1 MKKLSLMW
9 LVLMLAVS
17 VYAEKKEIHIL
28 AANDMHAQIEV
39 FPQFAALADS
49 LRTIDPSLLIFSA
62 GDNRT
67 GNPINDKYILPA
79 YPMVALMNQVGF
91 NGSALGN
98 HEFDVHSL
106 KRLIGLSNFRY
117 ICANAFPSDSSGI
130 KLVPYQV
137 FDVEGLRVGVIGA
150 IQLSPNGIPSTH
162 PDNLEGLSFKPAEE
176 IMPQYEWLS
185 KQCDATILLSHL
197 GYPDDIKIAEK
208 FPWLDLIIGG
218 HTHTQLKGD
227 EVKNGV
233 LITQNRNKLHR
244 VTYITLTVEDGKVVD
259 KKAEYIDVRK
269 YPKTVKVVE
278 EMIRFYNDNPTL
290 RKVLAIADTPFENKE
305 ELGCMICD
313 AFMAETE
320 SEIAIENPG
329 GVRIETLPQGDITVR
344 DVQRI
349 LSGEATNWNQI
360 VPGSKRGN
368 IEVVFDN
375 KRSATV
381 QYCVDSILGGKDMVS
396 PNIVAAKNS
405 QGVIDYVE
413 KSPNAIGVIG
423 SNWVMDHRDTRHL
436 TFKMNIQVMSVTN
449 ADKATPYNSY
459 KPFQYYLL
467 DGTYPFVRTIYAIL
481 AGAGYQL
488 SRGFAEYC
496 ASDKGQL
503 IVMRSGL
510 LPYRADINL
519 KEVNAK

>member
-1 MKKLSLMW
+1 MTW
-9 LVLMLAVS
+9 LALMLAIIVN
-17 VYAEKKEIHIL
+17 AEKREIHIL

-39 FPQFAALADS
+39 FPQLAALADS

-91 NGSALGN
+91 NASTLGN

-130 KLVPYQV
+130 KLVPTQV
-137 FDVEGLRVGVIGA
+137 FDVEGLKVGVIGC
-150 IQLSPNGIPSTH
+150 IQLSPAGIPSTH
-162 PDNLEGLSFKPAEE
+162 PDNLDGITFKPAEE
-176 IMPQYEWLS
+176 IIPQYESLS
-185 KQCDATILLSHL
+185 KECDVTILLSHL
-197 GYPDDIKIAEK
+197 GYPDDIKMAEK

-218 HTHTQLKGD
+218 HTHTQLTGK

-290 RKVLAIADTPFENKE
+290 RRVLAIADTPFENRE
-305 ELGCMICD
+305 ELGCMMCD

-329 GVRIETLPQGDITVR
+329 GVRLDALPQGDITVR
-344 DVQRI
+344 DV
-349 LSGEATNWNQI
+349 LEMD
-360 VPGSKRGN
+360 P
-368 IEVVFDN
+368 FDN
-375 KRSATV
+375 HAVVLELTGEEIAHMMLTYSHNTLHSFPYVGGMQCEITLEKDFPEKIKSIKLLTLDGKKLNMKKKYKVVTNNYVPATSEIPEGSAHTLNLETSDIIM
-381 QYCVDSILGGKDMVS
+381 QYLEKKGEVS
-396 PNIVAAKNS
+396 Y
-405 QGVIDYVE
+405 QGV
-413 KSPNAIGVIG
+413 
-423 SNWVMDHRDTRHL
+423 RR
-436 TFKMNIQVMSVTN
+436 
-449 ADKATPYNSY
+449 
-459 KPFQYYLL
+459 
-467 DGTYPFVRTIYAIL
+467 
-481 AGAGYQL
+481 
-488 SRGFAEYC
+488 
-496 ASDKGQL
+496 
-503 IVMRSGL
+503 
-510 LPYRADINL
+510 L
-519 KEVNAK
+519 KIIRP

>member
-1 MKKLSLMW
+1 MRKFTMTW
-9 LVLMLAVS
+9 LALMLAIIVN
-17 VYAEKKEIHIL
+17 AEKREIHIL

-39 FPQFAALADS
+39 FPQLAALADS

-91 NGSALGN
+91 NASTLGN

-130 KLVPYQV
+130 KLVPTQV
-137 FDVEGLRVGVIGA
+137 FDVEGLKVGVIGC
-150 IQLSPNGIPSTH
+150 IQLSPAGIPSTH
-162 PDNLEGLSFKPAEE
+162 PDNLDGITFKPAEE
-176 IMPQYEWLS
+176 IIPQYESLS
-185 KQCDATILLSHL
+185 KECDVTILLSHL
-197 GYPDDIKIAEK
+197 GYPDDIKMAEK

-218 HTHTQLKGD
+218 HTHTQLTGK

-290 RKVLAIADTPFENKE
+290 RRVLAIADTPFENRE
-305 ELGCMICD
+305 ELGCMRCD

-329 GVRIETLPQGDITVR
+329 GVRLDALPQGDITVR
-344 DVQRI
+344 DV
-349 LSGEATNWNQI
+349 LEMD
-360 VPGSKRGN
+360 P
-368 IEVVFDN
+368 FDN
-375 KRSATV
+375 HAVVLELTGEEIAHMMLTYCHNTLHSFPYVGGMQCEITLEKDFPEKIKSIKLLTLNGKKLNMKKKYKVVTNNYVPATSEIPEGSAHTLNLETSDIIMQYLEKKETV
-381 QYCVDSILGGKDMVS
+381 SY
-396 PNIVAAKNS
+396 
-405 QGVIDYVE
+405 QGVSRL
-413 KSPNAIGVIG
+413 K
-423 SNWVMDHRDTRHL
+423 
-436 TFKMNIQVMSVTN
+436 
-449 ADKATPYNSY
+449 
-459 KPFQYYLL
+459 
-467 DGTYPFVRTIYAIL
+467 TI
-481 AGAGYQL
+481 
-488 SRGFAEYC
+488 S
-496 ASDKGQL
+496 
-503 IVMRSGL
+503 
-510 LPYRADINL
+510 
-519 KEVNAK
+519 AK

>member
-1 MKKLSLMW
+1 MKKITMTW
-9 LVLMLAVS
+9 LALMLAIIVN
-17 VYAEKKEIHIL
+17 AEKREIHIL

-39 FPQFAALADS
+39 FPQLAALADS

-91 NGSALGN
+91 NASTLGN

-130 KLVPYQV
+130 KLVPTQV
-137 FDVEGLRVGVIGA
+137 FDVEGLKVGVIGC
-150 IQLSPNGIPSTH
+150 IQLSPAGIPSTH
-162 PDNLEGLSFKPAEE
+162 PDNLDGITFKPAEE
-176 IMPQYEWLS
+176 IIPQYESLS
-185 KQCDATILLSHL
+185 KECDVTILLSHL
-197 GYPDDIKIAEK
+197 GYPDDIKMAEK

-218 HTHTQLKGD
+218 HTHTQLTGK

-290 RKVLAIADTPFENKE
+290 RRVLAIADTPFENRE
-305 ELGCMICD
+305 ELGCMMCD

-329 GVRIETLPQGDITVR
+329 GVRLDALPQGDITVR
-344 DVQRI
+344 DV
-349 LSGEATNWNQI
+349 LEMD
-360 VPGSKRGN
+360 P
-368 IEVVFDN
+368 FDN
-375 KRSATV
+375 HAVVLELTGEEIAHMMLTYCHNTLHSFPYVGGMQCEITLEKDFPEKIKSIKLLTLNGKKLNMKKKYKVVTNNYVPATSEIPEGSAHTLNLETSDIIMQYLEKKETV
-381 QYCVDSILGGKDMVS
+381 SY
-396 PNIVAAKNS
+396 
-405 QGVIDYVE
+405 QGVSRL
-413 KSPNAIGVIG
+413 K
-423 SNWVMDHRDTRHL
+423 
-436 TFKMNIQVMSVTN
+436 
-449 ADKATPYNSY
+449 
-459 KPFQYYLL
+459 
-467 DGTYPFVRTIYAIL
+467 TI
-481 AGAGYQL
+481 
-488 SRGFAEYC
+488 S
-496 ASDKGQL
+496 
-503 IVMRSGL
+503 
-510 LPYRADINL
+510 
-519 KEVNAK
+519 AK

>member
-1 MKKLSLMW
+1 MKKIAMTW
-9 LVLMLAVS
+9 LALMLAIIVN
-17 VYAEKKEIHIL
+17 AEKREIHIL
-28 AANDMHAQIEV
+28 AVNDMHAQIEV

-91 NGSALGN
+91 NGSTLGN

-130 KLVPYQV
+130 KLVPTQV
-137 FDVEGLRVGVIGA
+137 FDVEGLKVGVIGC
-150 IQLSPNGIPSTH
+150 IQLSPAGIPSTH
-162 PDNLEGLSFKPAEE
+162 PDNLEGISFKPAEE
-176 IMPQYEWLS
+176 IIPQYESLS
-185 KQCDATILLSHL
+185 KECDVTILLSHL
-197 GYPDDIKIAEK
+197 GYPDDIKMAEK

-269 YPKTVKVVE
+269 FPKTVKVVE

-290 RKVLAIADTPFENKE
+290 RRVLAVADTPFETRE
-305 ELGCMICD
+305 ELGCLMCD
-313 AFMAETE
+313 AFMAETG

-329 GVRIETLPQGDITVR
+329 GVRIDALPQGDITVR
-344 DVQRI
+344 NVLEMD
-349 LSGEATNWNQI
+349 
-360 VPGSKRGN
+360 P
-368 IEVVFDN
+368 FDN
-375 KRSATV
+375 HAVILELTGDEIAHMMLTYCHNTLHSFPYVGGMQCVITLEKDFPEKIQSIRLLTLEGKKLNMKKKYKVVTNNYIPATSEIPEGSAHTLNLETSDIIM
-381 QYCVDSILGGKDMVS
+381 QYLEKKGQVS
-396 PNIVAAKNS
+396 Y
-405 QGVIDYVE
+405 QGV
-413 KSPNAIGVIG
+413 
-423 SNWVMDHRDTRHL
+423 RRL
-436 TFKMNIQVMSVTN
+436 T
-449 ADKATPYNSY
+449 
-459 KPFQYYLL
+459 
-467 DGTYPFVRTIYAIL
+467 TIH
-481 AGAGYQL
+481 
-488 SRGFAEYC
+488 
-496 ASDKGQL
+496 
-503 IVMRSGL
+503 
-510 LPYRADINL
+510 
-519 KEVNAK
+519 AK

>member
-117 ICANAFPSDSSGI
+117 ICANAFPCDSSGI

-344 DVQRI
+344 DV
-349 LSGEATNWNQI
+349 LEMD
-360 VPGSKRGN
+360 P
-368 IEVVFDN
+368 FDN
-375 KRSATV
+375 HAVVLTLTGEEIARMMLSYCHNTLHSFPYVGGMTCEITLEKDFPEKINSIKLMTLDGKKLNMKKKYKVVTNNYIPATSEV
-381 QYCVDSILGGKDMVS
+381 PKGVAHTLNLETSDIIMSFLEKKE
-396 PNIVAAKNS
+396 IVNY
-405 QGVIDYVE
+405 QGV
-413 KSPNAIGVIG
+413 
-423 SNWVMDHRDTRHL
+423 RR
-436 TFKMNIQVMSVTN
+436 
-449 ADKATPYNSY
+449 
-459 KPFQYYLL
+459 
-467 DGTYPFVRTIYAIL
+467 
-481 AGAGYQL
+481 
-488 SRGFAEYC
+488 
-496 ASDKGQL
+496 
-503 IVMRSGL
+503 
-510 LPYRADINL
+510 L
-519 KEVNAK
+519 KTVPAK

>member
-344 DVQRI
+344 DV
-349 LSGEATNWNQI
+349 LEMD
-360 VPGSKRGN
+360 P
-368 IEVVFDN
+368 FDN
-375 KRSATV
+375 HAVVLTLTGEEIARMMLSYCHNTLHSFPYVGGMTCEITLEKDFPEKINSIKLMTLDGKKLNMKKKYKVVTNNYIPATSEV
-381 QYCVDSILGGKDMVS
+381 PKGVAHTLNMETSDIIMSFLEKKE
-396 PNIVAAKNS
+396 IVNY
-405 QGVIDYVE
+405 QGV
-413 KSPNAIGVIG
+413 
-423 SNWVMDHRDTRHL
+423 RR
-436 TFKMNIQVMSVTN
+436 
-449 ADKATPYNSY
+449 
-459 KPFQYYLL
+459 
-467 DGTYPFVRTIYAIL
+467 
-481 AGAGYQL
+481 
-488 SRGFAEYC
+488 
-496 ASDKGQL
+496 
-503 IVMRSGL
+503 
-510 LPYRADINL
+510 L
-519 KEVNAK
+519 KTVPAK

>member
-344 DVQRI
+344 DV
-349 LSGEATNWNQI
+349 LEMD
-360 VPGSKRGN
+360 P
-368 IEVVFDN
+368 FDN
-375 KRSATV
+375 HAVVLTLTGEEIARMMLSYCHNTLHSFPYVGGMTCEITLEKDFPEKINSIKLMTLDGKKLNMKKKYKVVTNNYIPATSEV
-381 QYCVDSILGGKDMVS
+381 PKGVAHTLNLETSDIIMSFLEKKE
-396 PNIVAAKNS
+396 IVNY
-405 QGVIDYVE
+405 QGV
-413 KSPNAIGVIG
+413 
-423 SNWVMDHRDTRHL
+423 RR
-436 TFKMNIQVMSVTN
+436 
-449 ADKATPYNSY
+449 
-459 KPFQYYLL
+459 
-467 DGTYPFVRTIYAIL
+467 
-481 AGAGYQL
+481 
-488 SRGFAEYC
+488 
-496 ASDKGQL
+496 
-503 IVMRSGL
+503 
-510 LPYRADINL
+510 L
-519 KEVNAK
+519 KTVPAK

>member
-98 HEFDVHSL
+98 HDFDVHSL

-162 PDNLEGLSFKPAEE
+162 PDNLDGLSFKPAEE

-344 DVQRI
+344 DV
-349 LSGEATNWNQI
+349 LEMD
-360 VPGSKRGN
+360 P
-368 IEVVFDN
+368 FDN
-375 KRSATV
+375 HAVVLTLTGEEIARMMLSYCHNTLHSFPYVGGMTCEITLEKDFPEKINSIKLMTLDGKKLNMKKKYKVVTNNYIPATSEV
-381 QYCVDSILGGKDMVS
+381 PKGVAHTLNLETSDIIMSFLEKKE
-396 PNIVAAKNS
+396 IVNY
-405 QGVIDYVE
+405 QGV
-413 KSPNAIGVIG
+413 
-423 SNWVMDHRDTRHL
+423 RR
-436 TFKMNIQVMSVTN
+436 
-449 ADKATPYNSY
+449 
-459 KPFQYYLL
+459 
-467 DGTYPFVRTIYAIL
+467 
-481 AGAGYQL
+481 
-488 SRGFAEYC
+488 
-496 ASDKGQL
+496 
-503 IVMRSGL
+503 
-510 LPYRADINL
+510 L
-519 KEVNAK
+519 KTVPAK